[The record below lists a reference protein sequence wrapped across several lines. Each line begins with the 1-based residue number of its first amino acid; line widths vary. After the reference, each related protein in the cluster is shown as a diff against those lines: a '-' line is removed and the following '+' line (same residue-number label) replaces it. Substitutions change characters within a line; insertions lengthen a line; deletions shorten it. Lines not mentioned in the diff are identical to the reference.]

1 MTGKEWIVLFFSESF
16 EKQINDFIL
25 DDIDCEIPQDSIL
38 NYVYHV
44 IDVPYKDYL
53 DYVSDLE
60 PVTYNKFDIPYFE
73 RFAYCERVLI
83 EYLISQDNRGCTEE
97 EVGKN
102 LAYRE
107 QSIKGSTA
115 FYGYRHLYSAKI
127 LGLVYEYYNHWYLNC
142 IGYVYGILSNRQR
155 ASLLARTLLRSPFF
169 RNLLSNSTSP
179 VIYYENY
186 MKMFTDRFVKK
197 HLKSMLFFSD
207 ICVKEAHEYNIAL
220 RFKSSSKNYKTNG
233 DYLNVD
239 SIIPNN
245 ASKSLR
251 LYFKDLRTF
260 PVISDFEIGRLLME
274 YRNGYFYLLSLIVKA
289 SQLTVLRIALSFKNA
304 PLEDTILEGNIGLL
318 KAIEHFDHTRYTS
331 FFNYAK
337 NWVYQTIATS
347 MVSIPYMIRL
357 PINQYTLYYKIQ
369 KFKENY
375 EQQNGCPPSVDAIEI
390 DDDVNFEGIAL
401 LDKLPDNLKDVTV
414 TYGDLDIF
422 ESSFNQIVSF
432 EDAEY
437 NKSYVYRLLKS
448 LSGRD
453 EVIVR
458 LYFGIG
464 AEPETLGSIGE
475 RFNLTR
481 ERTRQILVKSIEYM
495 RDLMSNSESH
505 DEINVTSVPSH
516 DVKTLDVAKIGDYV
530 EMPNNK
536 QLGRVIYAFMLNG
549 HIIYY
554 VLGIE
559 DKRILKMTKD
569 GTLISDELKRSHE
582 KRVKLTPERKVF
594 LESFYRSENKN
605 VSATRPQNKSDNHIP
620 QTLQEK
626 KTRVTEN
633 VVPKSKTLPYR
644 AKVGDIIL
652 YDNRRGVVIEKRSS
666 GGIPRLILKYDNG
679 TYDNVPN
686 DTDRYS
692 II

>member
-1 MTGKEWIVLFFSESF
+1 MEDVKRIYILLLHSTGLKIKDIAKALDLDKYYVADILFSTDNISYWY
-16 EKQINDFIL
+16 
-25 DDIDCEIPQDSIL
+25 QDSSFLWFAKEGAIQIEEPKIDKL
-38 NYVYHV
+38 TTPIETPKV
-44 IDVPYKDYL
+44 INVA
-53 DYVSDLE
+53 
-60 PVTYNKFDIPYFE
+60 
-73 RFAYCERVLI
+73 RFL
-83 EYLISQDNRGCTEE
+83 
-97 EVGKN
+97 
-102 LAYRE
+102 
-107 QSIKGSTA
+107 KGHPS
-115 FYGYRHLYSAKI
+115 
-127 LGLVYEYYNHWYLNC
+127 
-142 IGYVYGILSNRQR
+142 
-155 ASLLARTLLRSPFF
+155 ASLRSYIKNFANYRAYTDDEIKELF
-169 RNLLSNSTSP
+169 R
-179 VIYYENY
+179 
-186 MKMFTDRFVKK
+186 R
-197 HLKSMLFFSD
+197 
-207 ICVKEAHEYNIAL
+207 
-220 RFKSSSKNYKTNG
+220 
-233 DYLNVD
+233 
-239 SIIPNN
+239 
-245 ASKSLR
+245 
-251 LYFKDLRTF
+251 
-260 PVISDFEIGRLLME
+260 
-274 YRNGYFYLLSLIVKA
+274 YRNGDRKAHDLIVKSNLKLVVGYA
-289 SQLTVLRIALSFKNA
+289 DLLRKDGAQIDDL
-304 PLEDTILEGNIGLL
+304 IQEGSIGLL
-318 KAIEHFDHTRYTS
+318 RAIELFDHTRYTS
-331 FFNYAK
+331 FLNYAK

-369 KFKENY
+369 KYKENY

-481 ERTRQILVKSIEYM
+481 ERTRQILVKAIEYM
-495 RDLMSNSESH
+495 QDLMSNSESH

-516 DVKTLDVAKIGDYV
+516 DVRTLDVARIGDYV

-549 HIIYY
+549 QRVYY

-652 YDNRRGVVIEKRSS
+652 YDNRCGVVIEKRSS

-686 DTDRYS
+686 DTNRYS